1 MEGFESADA
10 APAHLGR
17 SVSPLQSMLE
27 RLTSRGATREADEL
41 ILALNDVAAAMSST
55 VAVDALLRTIVDRAK
70 RITDTEKALLVLTD
84 EGEQVLDMDTLT
96 VRGMRRRLPQEG
108 WEARFLQVGGRAVVT
123 GETVIDYDEEHR
135 FWMLCSPIK
144 VDENPIGVLAV
155 LNSAEHKFTP
165 QQQRFLAILSA
176 FAATTIENA
185 KLAEEHRY
193 VLLASERDRIA
204 REMHDGVVQSLF
216 SISLGMEVCKKQI
229 LRDPDAGV
237 ILGRL
242 DELQEQLNH
251 SMTELRR
258 FIYDLRPKSL
268 TELGL
273 VGAIERWVK
282 DITSGR
288 AIVGRFEVEG
298 EPRVLEGTTDAC
310 LYRVAKEAVSNVVR
324 HADATSFDVRLRYE
338 PTSVSL
344 TIVDDGRGFNVDE
357 STASDTGI
365 GLRSMNDRTTRCGG
379 YLRIDSAPGQ
389 GTRIEVEV

>member
-1 MEGFESADA
+1 MEGFESAGA
-10 APAHLGR
+10 ASSIGR
-17 SVSPLQSMLE
+17 SVSPFQSMLE
-27 RLTSRGATREADEL
+27 RFTSRGTTREADEL
-41 ILALNDVAAAMSST
+41 ILALDDVAAAMSST
-55 VAVDALLRTIVDRAK
+55 VAVDSLLRTIVDRAK

-84 EGEQVLDMDTLT
+84 DGEHVLDMDTLT
-96 VRGMRRRLPQEG
+96 VRGMRKRLPQEG
-108 WEARFLQVGGRAVVT
+108 WEARFLHVGGRAVVT
-123 GETVIDYDEEHR
+123 GEAVIDFDQEHGY
-135 FWMLCSPIK
+135 WMLCSPIM

-155 LNSAEHKFTP
+155 LNSAERKFTA
-165 QQQRFLAILSA
+165 QQQRFLAILTA

-185 KLAEEHRY
+185 RLAEEHRY

-229 LRDPDAGV
+229 LRDPDAGTV
-237 ILGRL
+237 LPRL
-242 DELQEQLNH
+242 DELQGQLNH

-268 TELGL
+268 AELGL
-273 VGAIERWVK
+273 TGAIERWIK

-288 AIVGRFEVEG
+288 TLVGTLEVEG
-298 EPRVLEGTTDAC
+298 EPRVLPGTTDAC

-324 HADATSFDVRLRYE
+324 HADAGSFGVTLRYT

-344 TIVDDGRGFNVDE
+344 TIVDDGRGFDVDE
-357 STASDTGI
+357 GTASNTGI
-365 GLRSMNDRTTRCGG
+365 GLRSMNDRVARCGG